1 MKLANSRLLDLV
13 FVMAQRG
20 SSLAQLLRKIAD
32 ANSVVLLIPLCA
44 SSVAKKDDVLGLS
57 GCPYIYRAFGCE
69 DFPSATAD
77 HPTI

>member
-32 ANSVVLLIPLCA
+32 ANSVVLLKPLCA
-44 SSVAKKDDVLGLS
+44 SSVARKERRAGSLRVTLANTARL
-57 GCPYIYRAFGCE
+57 PLYRNSLI
-69 DFPSATAD
+69 D
-77 HPTI
+77 